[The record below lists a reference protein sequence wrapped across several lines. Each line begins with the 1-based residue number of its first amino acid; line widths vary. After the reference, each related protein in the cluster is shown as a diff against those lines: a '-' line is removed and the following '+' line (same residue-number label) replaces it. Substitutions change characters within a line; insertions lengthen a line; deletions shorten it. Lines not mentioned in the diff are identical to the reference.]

1 MLMTTALTSRQER
14 WVLLTLAGVQ
24 LTHILD
30 FMVMMPLGPQ
40 FTELF
45 RITDAQFGAL
55 VSAYALAAAASGLM
69 ASAYLDRMD
78 RKQLLLGLYLC
89 FTVATVA
96 CATAQ
101 SYQWLMAAR
110 IAAGLFGGVLA
121 ALSST
126 IVGDLIPFER
136 RGRAMG
142 VVMASFSV
150 STVAGVP
157 IGLALAARWGW
168 HAPFWMLTVMC
179 AGFMVLAA
187 FTLPAVRGHLNHA
200 GRGSV
205 WTEIWQTL
213 SHRNHQWAFALTTV
227 NMFAGFVVIPYI
239 TIYMRSNV
247 GLSAQEIP
255 YLYLAGGLCTLV
267 TARWIGRLADTH
279 GKAVVFRWLVW
290 ATPLPL
296 LAVTHLP
303 QVSVW
308 VALPIN
314 AALFVALSGR
324 IIPAMAILTSAAQP
338 QRRGTFM
345 ALNASVQSMSMGAA
359 AFLGGLLISRDVQ
372 GQVVGYGLNAAV
384 GCVALAMSLWLVNR
398 VIMHQNL
405 PPAPSAEQ

>member
-1 MLMTTALTSRQER
+1 MSTTTTLSPSQER

-55 VSAYALAAAASGLM
+55 VSAYAFAAAVSGVM
-69 ASAYLDRMD
+69 ASAYLDRVD
-78 RKQLLLGLYLC
+78 RKQLLLGLYAC
-89 FTVATVA
+89 FTLATVA

-101 SYQWLMAAR
+101 TYTWLMVAR
-110 IAAGLFGGVLA
+110 VAAGMFGGVLT
-121 ALSST
+121 ALSPT

-136 RGRAMG
+136 RGQAMG

-157 IGLALAARWGW
+157 IGLLLAARWGW
-168 HAPFWMLTVMC
+168 HAPFWMLTAMC
-179 AGFMVLAA
+179 LGFMALAA
-187 FTLPAVRGHLNHA
+187 WTLPAVRGHLNHG

-205 WTEIWQTL
+205 WSEIRATL
-213 SHRNHQWAFALTTV
+213 SQRNHLWAFALTTV
-227 NMFAGFVVIPYI
+227 NIFAGFVVIPYI

-247 GLSAQEIP
+247 GLSAEDIP
-255 YLYLAGGLCTLV
+255 YLYLAGGVCTLV
-267 TARWIGRLADTH
+267 TARWIGRLADRH
-279 GKAVVFRWLVW
+279 GKPVVFRWLVW

-296 LAVTHLP
+296 LALTHLP
-303 QVSVW
+303 PVDLWLAMLVS
-308 VALPIN
+308 

-338 QRRGTFM
+338 HRRGTFM
-345 ALNASVQSMSMGAA
+345 ALNSSVQSLAMGAA
-359 AFLGGLLISRDVQ
+359 AYLGGLLISRDAQ
-372 GQVVGYGLNAAV
+372 GHVVGYGWNAAV
-384 GCVALAMSLWLVNR
+384 GCVALALSLWLVNR
-398 VIMHQNL
+398 IIMHQK
-405 PPAPSAEQ
+405 PALAPASSQ